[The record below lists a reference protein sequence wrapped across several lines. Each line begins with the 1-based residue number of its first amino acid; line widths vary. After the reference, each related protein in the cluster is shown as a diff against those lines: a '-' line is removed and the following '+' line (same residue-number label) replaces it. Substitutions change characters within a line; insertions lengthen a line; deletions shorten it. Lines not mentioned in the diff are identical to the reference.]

1 MITDMATQ
9 AAQVDNPAI
18 DVSKDPNFAAPKFMY
33 QLLLFQLKT
42 IQNCYELLIEKNIDL
57 K

>member
-42 IQNCYELLIEKNIDL
+42 IQNCYND
-57 K
+57 

>member
-18 DVSKDPNFAAPKFMY
+18 KVSKDANLTAPKFMY
-33 QLLLFQLKT
+33 QLLIFQLKT
-42 IQNCYELLIEKNIDL
+42 IQNC
-57 K
+57 

>member
-42 IQNCYELLIEKNIDL
+42 IQNCYNN
-57 K
+57 